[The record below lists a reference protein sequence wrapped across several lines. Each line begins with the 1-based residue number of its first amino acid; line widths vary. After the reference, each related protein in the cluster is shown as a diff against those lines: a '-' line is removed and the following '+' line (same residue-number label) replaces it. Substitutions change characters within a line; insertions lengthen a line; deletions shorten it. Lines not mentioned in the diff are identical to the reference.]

1 MSLEEKQLIV
11 QNQAGLQAIFDS
23 ESHLKIW
30 NSMPAEVKQLLL
42 ENADVM
48 NKAELASQALHN
60 YDALTP
66 KQKEL
71 LATDKSVRDAV
82 ARSTDTLTTWNATT
96 PFTKD
101 FKVNPND
108 VLNNGRLS
116 IDKIME
122 WNLAQAEPK
131 TLTATDNTGSGVA
144 SAQASVDSA
153 KQTSPIDINATDNT
167 AGASQSASAS
177 VNSPY
182 QLSPIGINA
191 TDLTGNPSASASTT
205 VNAVKQSFPIDIN
218 ATNKTQGEANAA
230 SSAVNAVK
238 QNSPIDINANN
249 NTGGVISSV
258 WNAISSLPAFKFID
272 IITRHFTEQHA
283 KGTDNHPGGLAMVN
297 DQRGTLYKELITLPN
312 GTSFIPEGRNVT
324 LPLPPGTKVMKAGDT
339 RTLMNRLGMPN
350 YEKGI
355 GFEDTKLSHLTR
367 RIRDINTS
375 SRSNE
380 RQNIDFSSI
389 DSGRVSDNQS
399 QVVSELVN
407 LKASVENLLGKLLEK
422 DFNTYLD
429 GQAIAENSYRYQGN
443 IMRREGI

>member
-1 MSLEEKQLIV
+1 
-11 QNQAGLQAIFDS
+11 
-23 ESHLKIW
+23 
-30 NSMPAEVKQLLL
+30 MPAEVKQLLL

-48 NKAELASQALHN
+48 NKAEEASKALYN
-60 YDALTP
+60 YDSLSP

-71 LATDKSVRDAV
+71 LANDKNVRDAV
-82 ARSTDTLTTWNATT
+82 ARSTETLTKWDATT
-96 PFTKD
+96 PFPKD
-101 FKVNPND
+101 LKLNPEN
-108 VLNNGRLS
+108 VLNNGKLS

-122 WNLAQAEPK
+122 WNLAKADNK
-131 TLTATDNTGSGVA
+131 VLNATDNTGSAVA

-153 KQTSPIDINATDNT
+153 KQTNPIDINATDNT

-177 VNSPY
+177 VNSPT

-191 TDLTGNPSASASTT
+191 TDLTGNPSASASAA
-205 VNAVKQSFPIDIN
+205 VNAIKQNFPIDIN

-230 SSAVNAVK
+230 SNAVNAVK

-249 NTGGVISSV
+249 KTGGVISAV

-367 RIRDINTS
+367 RIRDVNTTN
-375 SRSNE
+375 RSNE
-380 RQNIDFSSI
+380 QAKTIYT
-389 DSGRVSDNQS
+389 VSNTNNQD
-399 QVVSELVN
+399 QAIVRELVD
-407 LKASVENLLGKLLEK
+407 LKSSVENLLGKLLDK

-429 GQAIAENSYRYQGN
+429 GQVIAENSYRYQGN
-443 IMRREGI
+443 IMRREGL